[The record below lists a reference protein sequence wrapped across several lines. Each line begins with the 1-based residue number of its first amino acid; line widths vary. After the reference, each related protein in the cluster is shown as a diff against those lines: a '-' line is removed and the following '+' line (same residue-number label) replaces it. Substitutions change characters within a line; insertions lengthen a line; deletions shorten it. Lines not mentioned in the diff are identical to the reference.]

1 MTDPTV
7 GDVIGGNKVIIK
19 EYPMLSA
26 GLANEI
32 VVRGTDYIAVPRN
45 YQAQIG
51 LAMRPVLSRG
61 VVPIYQPPIDSELT
75 YYPLS
80 KFNSEKTILR
90 FVPATQADA
99 DALAALVPPNATS
112 IDDLP
117 KFIGAGINV
126 IPELLLDGEIV
137 LKGSAMSIGREV
149 QIGYKPR
156 LPNVNQRR
164 PAMAYDVIAGS
175 YLHIPIVGYSVNAF
189 RLLDTRERVEKTQKI
204 LEDKDPAQLA
214 TLTREDVLG
223 DLFYTGGLG
232 YFAQLHTMNRM
243 AGHYGNALG
252 KVNIGYGS
260 YGYEPKLKQAGILAT
275 PVGILPGSIA
285 TNMRVHQTYWS
296 KDNTT
301 NDNNIGF
308 TMGMNS
314 SILESAISEQLFCNE
329 QVNPNNEP
337 CYGIST
343 VSGLQRAAQRG
354 QKIYQINRNNKDQL
368 KNIQMSDDN
377 MADDINKAINS
388 GGYVIVPEK
397 AVEGTGRDAI
407 YVYMTDDGSGNQSW
421 KISGGLNG
429 GTFELCKGKTKKSA
443 EEDNLCDC
451 GKSLLTLSL
460 QDLQQNADRLISWLA
475 DYTPN
480 WLKYVLK
487 NIYERIA
494 SIFDM
499 AGRFEDYA
507 NSGCDTVEAVFAMIL
522 LYTLLLALNTIIITF
537 ITGPIAFIPIIGVPL
552 FLSLFLLMN
561 IMLIEVV
568 TSDYDAIVNRLC
580 SRKKKMK

>member
-1 MTDPTV
+1 
-7 GDVIGGNKVIIK
+7 
-19 EYPMLSA
+19 MLSA
-26 GLANEI
+26 GLSNEI

-51 LAMRPVLSRG
+51 LAMRPVLSQG
-61 VVPIYQPPIDSELT
+61 LIPIYQPPIDDELT

-99 DALAALVPPNATS
+99 DALAVLVPPNATS

-117 KFIGAGINV
+117 QFIGAGINV
-126 IPELLLDGEIV
+126 IPELVLDGKIV

-164 PAMAYDVIAGS
+164 SAMAYDVIAGS

-189 RLLDTRERVEKTQKI
+189 RLLDTRERVEKTQEI
-204 LEDKDPAQLA
+204 LQSQDPDQLA
-214 TLTREDVLG
+214 MLTREDILG

-243 AGHYGNALG
+243 AGHYGNGVG
-252 KVNIGYGS
+252 KVNIGHGS
-260 YGYEPKLKQAGILAT
+260 YGYEPKLKLAGPLAN

-314 SILESAISEQLFCNE
+314 SVLESAISEQLFCNE

-343 VSGLQRAAQRG
+343 VSGLQMAAQQG
-354 QKIYQINRNNKDQL
+354 QKIYQINQNNRTQL
-368 KNIQMSDDN
+368 SNIAISDDN
-377 MADDINKAINS
+377 MANDINTAINS

-397 AVEGTGRDAI
+397 AVDGTGKDAI
-407 YVYMTDDGSGNQSW
+407 YVYMTYNGQTGNQSW

-429 GTFELCKGKTKKSA
+429 GILGLSEEQLATISGMALGISA
-443 EEDNLCDC
+443 
-451 GKSLLTLSL
+451 GIVSLLVGHIGILFI
-460 QDLQQNADRLISWLA
+460 AILA
-475 DYTPN
+475 
-480 WLKYVLK
+480 V
-487 NIYERIA
+487 
-494 SIFDM
+494 
-499 AGRFEDYA
+499 
-507 NSGCDTVEAVFAMIL
+507 
-522 LYTLLLALNTIIITF
+522 IIIAFAIYNLSVWSDSADACFGAGAATS
-537 ITGPIAFIPIIGVPL
+537 IALIRIGGSEGLKQFFERL
-552 FLSLFLLMN
+552 FLTIFGG
-561 IMLIEVV
+561 VV
-568 TSDYDAIVNRLC
+568 GERVVKLDNCI
-580 SRKKKMK
+580 